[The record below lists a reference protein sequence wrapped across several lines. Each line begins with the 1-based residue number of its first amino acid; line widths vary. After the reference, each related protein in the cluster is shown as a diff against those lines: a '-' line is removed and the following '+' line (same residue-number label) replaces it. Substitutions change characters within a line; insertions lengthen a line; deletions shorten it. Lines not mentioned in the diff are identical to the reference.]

1 MDVSTTIAIVAY
13 QGVLADESEAFRF
26 VLSRIP
32 GAKLVTVGTRV
43 GTIAGPGGAQQI
55 DATIDQIDHPDVV
68 AVPGGIGCH
77 RRDELS
83 EWLRQVS
90 PRWLL
95 ASSTGSALVASAGL
109 LHHGEAATHWL
120 GGPLLERYGAHASR
134 QRLVVDGGIV
144 TCSGCASAFRAAL
157 VVAEAYGGP
166 ALVDRIRT
174 DLTELR
180 GDDPAPPS
188 AQFSWRRRRRNERR
202 RPSPQAAM
210 ATAILVELEERTPD
224 R

>member
-1 MDVSTTIAIVAY
+1 MDVSTTIAILAY
-13 QGVLADESEAFRF
+13 QGVLADETEAFRF

-32 GAKLVTVGTRV
+32 HAHVVTVGAALGPV
-43 GTIAGPGGAQQI
+43 AGPGGEQLV

-68 AVPGGIGCH
+68 AVPGGIGVY

-83 EWLRQVS
+83 HWLGSVS

-109 LHHGEAATHWL
+109 LHEGEAATHWL
-120 GGPLLERYGAHASR
+120 AGPLLARYGAHASHER
-134 QRLVVDGGIV
+134 VVVDGGVV

-166 ALVDRIRT
+166 SLVSEIRN
-174 DLTELR
+174 DLVNVR
-180 GDDPAPPS
+180 DDPAPPDVG
-188 AQFSWRRRRRNERR
+188 FSWRRRRRNERPAR
-202 RPSPQAAM
+202 ASKAM
-210 ATAILVELEERTPD
+210 ATAILVELEERSPG
-224 R
+224 